1 MMGSEHRFTCS
12 LMDQFES
19 FPVMVMT
26 PPRVSQMLQILF
38 EQLCSPKQVLSSLML
53 RWQWTPCF
61 LFLMTSDF
69 DWALAFWA
77 VVHCLAFCLSTS
89 PCHSWVKGFWV
100 AGGSCQ
106 QGEWEQA
113 DGFPTF
119 EHSRKG
125 YSGWR
130 HHQCP
135 KYQGEA
141 DYIVLVCSIFTNDS
155 CRFCFYNTSMLKGM

>member
-1 MMGSEHRFTCS
+1 LGHWLSE
-12 LMDQFES
+12 L
-19 FPVMVMT
+19 
-26 PPRVSQMLQILF
+26 
-38 EQLCSPKQVLSSLML
+38 LSIV
-53 RWQWTPCF
+53 
-61 LFLMTSDF
+61 
-69 DWALAFWA
+69 FWA

-130 HHQCP
+130 YHQCP

-141 DYIVLVCSIFTNDS
+141 DYIVLVCSIFTNDF
-155 CRFCFYNTSMLKGM
+155 CRFCFCNTSMLKGI